1 MEYQAFH
8 NTPWLHGSFWVFIAI
23 VIFALLAGRKIAT
36 VLTTML
42 DGRTAAITAALQEA
56 AALKAQA
63 EAMLADAQARQAQAL
78 RDAASIVANAHAEAE
93 RMAAALAAEAAA
105 TATRR
110 ERMAQERIAA
120 AEAQALADIRA
131 TAIDVAA
138 AASRALLQG
147 GFGAEGDVARID
159 DAIAALPEAL
169 RKQVSS
175 AF

>member
-1 MEYQAFH
+1 
-8 NTPWLHGSFWVFIAI
+8 
-23 VIFALLAGRKIAT
+23 
-36 VLTTML
+36 
-42 DGRTAAITAALQEA
+42 
-56 AALKAQA
+56 
-63 EAMLADAQARQAQAL
+63 
-78 RDAASIVANAHAEAE
+78 
-93 RMAAALAAEAAA
+93 MAAALAAEAAA

>member
-56 AALKAQA
+56 AALK
-63 EAMLADAQARQAQAL
+63 ARQAQAL